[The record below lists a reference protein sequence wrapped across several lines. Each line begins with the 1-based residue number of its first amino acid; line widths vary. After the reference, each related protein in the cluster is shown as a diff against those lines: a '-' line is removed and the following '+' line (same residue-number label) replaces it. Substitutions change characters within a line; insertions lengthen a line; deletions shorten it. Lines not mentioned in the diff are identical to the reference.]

1 MTNIDR
7 IHFINRSALS
17 GRNYFVSLIEQGQLC
32 ALFSDTEIERM
43 QLESLTLLAKR
54 TELFNNGNSSS
65 IRIEKAQDLLA
76 SILYTVG
83 VQLKSYASPEDA
95 IDALRTENLDHLFYS
110 GLKKINWKIMIAK
123 QTHLRLKK
131 CLFKTQN
138 VFYRLTA
145 VDGINGFFK
154 LYNPKFSAQ
163 EIHITAD
170 YPTFNGV
177 YDLDGIEFIEKYLQN
192 ITHENRFC
200 SYFSE
205 NAVHHLLCGL
215 DENYQKVLMNI
226 YEPVLTA
233 SLGCILTYHPSRDLN
248 LSHNDID
255 TLADL
260 FSGKGIDEVEQL
272 IKNALDQ
279 LIAELNCSSDL
290 SDYLKN
296 SITKIAVSIK
306 NAAHHNCLDKVF
318 LIPFYP
324 EDNQKIVL
332 SYGERMDDKSYTA
345 ILNDLLQCNSTDGKA
360 DIICNRISSFG
371 DLLEILRDA
380 DLIQDELLHIF
391 RRIPSAEIAALLK
404 RYPNEDFLYDESE
417 LKIYHALQAF
427 KKMLPEKAR
436 LQLEK
441 AAVMCLI
448 SFSWDCTD

>member
-95 IDALRTENLDHLFYS
+95 IDALRTENLDH
-110 GLKKINWKIMIAK
+110 
-123 QTHLRLKK
+123 
-131 CLFKTQN
+131 LFKTQN

-417 LKIYHALQAF
+417 LKIYHALQTF

>member
-7 IHFINRSALS
+7 IYVINKSGLS
-17 GRNYFVSLIEQGQLC
+17 GKNYFVSLIEQGRFF
-32 ALFSDTEIERM
+32 ALLSDAEIERI
-43 QLESLTLLAKR
+43 QIESLTLLAKQ
-54 TELFNNGNSSS
+54 TEFFNNGVSSS

-95 IDALRTENLDHLFYS
+95 IDALKTENLDYLFCS
-110 GLKKINWKIMIAK
+110 GLEKITRKIMVAK
-123 QTHLRLKK
+123 QIHLRLKK

-145 VDGINGFFK
+145 VDGMNGFFK

-177 YDLDGIEFIEKYLQN
+177 HDLDGIEFIEKYLQN
-192 ITHENRFC
+192 MTYENRFC

-215 DENYQKVLMNI
+215 DENYQKILMNI

-233 SLGCILTYHPSRDLN
+233 SLGCILTYHAGCDLN
-248 LSHNDID
+248 LNRDDIH
-255 TLADL
+255 TLASL
-260 FSGKGIDEVEQL
+260 FSGKDIDEVEQI
-272 IKNALDQ
+272 IKKALDK
-279 LIAELNCSSDL
+279 LMDELNCSSDL

-296 SITKIAVSIK
+296 SITKITVSIK

-324 EDNQKIVL
+324 EENQKVVL
-332 SYGERMDDKSYTA
+332 SYGEQMDDKSYMSM
-345 ILNDLLQCNSTDGKA
+345 LNALLLCNSANGKA
-360 DIICNRISSFG
+360 EIICNRISSFG
-371 DLLEILRDA
+371 DLLEVLRDA
-380 DLIQDELLHIF
+380 DLVQDELLKVF
-391 RRIPSAEIAALLK
+391 QMLPSAVIAALLK
-404 RYPNEDFLYDESE
+404 QYPSEDFLYDENE
-417 LKIYHALQAF
+417 LKIYYALQRF
-427 KKMLPEKAR
+427 KKILPEEAR

-441 AAVMCLI
+441 AAQVI
-448 SFSWDCTD
+448 HFETK